1 MLLRVDGAL
10 AFLPAATVQSIV
22 ALPAITPVPGRHEP
36 LLGIAQVGN
45 GVIPVLGLG
54 ALGASRGSLVVTKH
68 AGEPV
73 GLAGIEKRELSV
85 LSGGERSVRVD
96 PAGKPSVSHFK
107 VLERRGGHSFCE
119 VRIETGRTHQIR
131 VHAAHLG
138 HPVAGDD
145 KYGDEEANKRLAQQV
160 GLKRLFLHAASIEF
174 ALEKGARP
182 YLINAPLSEDL
193 SAVLDRLT

>member
-1 MLLRVDGAL
+1 MTLRPSGSSELAGRRGGVLLRVDGAL

-73 GLAGIEKRELSV
+73 GLAGIEVVGTGHYEIDGSAPDCVRV
-85 LSGGERSVRVD
+85 GGERVPSIDVGAIYEKVKR
-96 PAGKPSVSHFK
+96 AGW
-107 VLERRGGHSFCE
+107 G
-119 VRIETGRTHQIR
+119 
-131 VHAAHLG
+131 
-138 HPVAGDD
+138 
-145 KYGDEEANKRLAQQV
+145 
-160 GLKRLFLHAASIEF
+160 
-174 ALEKGARP
+174 
-182 YLINAPLSEDL
+182 
-193 SAVLDRLT
+193 